1 NEIMICTPIVRKLI
15 EEERDSNLIDAIRM
29 SFQEGMIDFTE
40 NLRQLVDRGDI
51 TKETA
56 LEVAPNPEQFRMVLK
71 GVKMST
77 PGIM

>member
-1 NEIMICTPIVRKLI
+1 MI